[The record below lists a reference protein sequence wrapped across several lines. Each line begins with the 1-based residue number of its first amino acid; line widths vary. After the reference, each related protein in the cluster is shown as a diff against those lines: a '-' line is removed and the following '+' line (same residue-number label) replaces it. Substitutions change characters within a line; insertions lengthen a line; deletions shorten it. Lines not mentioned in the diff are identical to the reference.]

1 MKQQKIDQTTIKST
15 NRSQLSILLPVDHY
29 LQVAASS
36 HSLRKY
42 FILTLLPL
50 LQVERNFFFLWKEQI
65 LIFFLLSKGGGQIW
79 TKSSVDKLQEE
90 VLHAEVEVSL
100 LGAPVTKPDHPLIPS
115 HPVSIVVPTY
125 VADDPMEPAV
135 IEKRDLGQR

>member
-1 MKQQKIDQTTIKST
+1 MRYKGADL
-15 NRSQLSILLPVDHY
+15 NL
-29 LQVAASS
+29 
-36 HSLRKY
+36 
-42 FILTLLPL
+42 
-50 LQVERNFFFLWKEQI
+50 
-65 LIFFLLSKGGGQIW
+65 FLLSKGGGDIW

-115 HPVSIVVPTY
+115 HPVSIAVPTY
-125 VADDPMEPAV
+125 VAEDPMEPAV

>member
-1 MKQQKIDQTTIKST
+1 M
-15 NRSQLSILLPVDHY
+15 
-29 LQVAASS
+29 
-36 HSLRKY
+36 
-42 FILTLLPL
+42 
-50 LQVERNFFFLWKEQI
+50 ERNFFSLKGADVY
-65 LIFFLLSKGGGQIW
+65 LFLLYKGGGEIW

-100 LGAPVTKPDHPLIPS
+100 LGAPVTNPDHPLIPS